1 MLRAVACPQH
11 FYSPFFFFP
20 PTKDDFCL
28 EKGHGEREILR
39 PSLERENIV
48 ASLPPLPKVSS
59 SPLFAFAVKI
69 EDYTLFSL
77 TG

>member
-1 MLRAVACPQH
+1 MPSA

-28 EKGHGEREILR
+28 EKGHVEREILR
-39 PSLERENIV
+39 PSLQRENIV
-48 ASLPPLPKVSS
+48 ASSPLLPKVSS
-59 SPLFAFAVKI
+59 SSLFLFAVKI
-69 EDYTLFSL
+69 EDYILFSL